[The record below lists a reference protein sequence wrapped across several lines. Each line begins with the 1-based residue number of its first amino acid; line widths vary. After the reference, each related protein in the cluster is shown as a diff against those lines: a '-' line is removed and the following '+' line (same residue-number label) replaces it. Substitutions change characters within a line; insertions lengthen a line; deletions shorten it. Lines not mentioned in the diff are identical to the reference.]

1 MRGKRLLIIALSIL
15 LAVAVA
21 CGNNNN
27 KNGEEK
33 YQSKLVIKASVDSG
47 EPLIDKEFYVLPYSL
62 LEKMR
67 LIERDI
73 RQEYDLGGLEE
84 AIRQEINYHPQKDA
98 LDKKI
103 NDALD
108 YYNSNMK
115 RSEAALE
122 NLKARE
128 RNLFASVKPLFQKY
142 INAAYTNPQERNKK
156 LRELNSKSDWDGIYY
171 YFLNETRK
179 TDSLGSQAKAA
190 FDTLQQHIDSNQKTF
205 NQIQKQIVHHT
216 KMLKT
221 LPDET
226 RRKLDRWQSQIDK
239 LKEEVYKRTSE
250 VRAEVQNVTKQRCLK
265 WWHTA
270 DKTPFKTDKKGKAT
284 VRLIT
289 GKYWIAGMVK
299 INNENIIWDLAHEI
313 LRSKSE
319 AEINMENAI
328 DIKNP
333 EMKEII
339 IAALSGQLPEK
350 VAEKTE
356 EETSEKK

>member
-1 MRGKRLLIIALSIL
+1 MRGKQLSIIALSIL

-27 KNGEEK
+27 NGEEK
-33 YQSKLVIKASVDSG
+33 YHSKLVIKASIKSG
-47 EPLIDKEFYVLPYSL
+47 EPLVDTEFYVLTYSL

-67 LIERDI
+67 LIEREV

-84 AIRQEINYHPQKDA
+84 AIRQKINYHPQKDA

-103 NDALD
+103 NNALD

-115 RSEAALE
+115 RSKAALD

-179 TDSLGSQAKAA
+179 ADSLVSQAKAA
-190 FDTLQQHIDSNQKTF
+190 FDTLQQNIDSNQKTF

-216 KMLKT
+216 KMIKT

-250 VRAEVQNVTKQRCLK
+250 VRVEVQNVTKQRCLE
-265 WWHTA
+265 WWQRA
-270 DKTPFKTDKKGKAT
+270 DKTPFKTDKKGKAI
-284 VRLIT
+284 VKLMT
-289 GKYWIAGMVK
+289 GKYWIAGIVK
-299 INNENIIWDLAHEI
+299 INDKNLIWDVPHEI
-313 LRSKSE
+313 LRGKSE
-319 AEINMENAI
+319 AEITMQNAS

-333 EMKEII
+333 EMKEIV

-356 EETSEKK
+356 EETSEEK

>member
-27 KNGEEK
+27 NNGEEK
-33 YQSKLVIKASVDSG
+33 YHSKLVIKASVKSG
-47 EPLIDKEFYVLPYSL
+47 EPLVDKEFYVLTYSL

-67 LIERDI
+67 LIERDV

-84 AIRQEINYHPQKDA
+84 AIRQKINYHPQKDA
-98 LDKKI
+98 LDKRI
-103 NDALD
+103 NNALD

-115 RSEAALE
+115 RSEAALD

-128 RNLFASVKPLFQKY
+128 RNLLASVKPSFQKY
-142 INAAYTNPQERNKK
+142 INVAYTNPQERNNK

-179 TDSLGSQAKAA
+179 VDSFGSQAKAA
-190 FDTLQQHIDSNQKTF
+190 FDTLQQKIDSNQKTF

-216 KMLKT
+216 KVLKT

-250 VRAEVQNVTKQRCLK
+250 IRVEVQNVTKQRCLE
-265 WWHTA
+265 WWQTA

-284 VRLIT
+284 VKVMT
-289 GKYWIAGMVK
+289 GKYWIAGIIK
-299 INNENIIWDLAHEI
+299 INDKNLIWDLPHEI

-319 AEINMENAI
+319 AEINMQNVI

-333 EMKEII
+333 ELKEIV

-356 EETSEKK
+356 EKISEEK